1 MGADTDESRHKHR
14 EWAQTIQAEWTQ
26 TYLIWQRHRL
36 QKDRGQ
42 KDTERQ
48 KCIEWAERHSWTKMQ
63 FTQTTKLDTKTI
75 TDVYKVEGT
84 KVWVGSKWLT
94 KRERESHKQGY
105 RVGTNTDKSRFKH
118 IESGH
123 KQHKQGHKRS
133 FTWKLTMVF
142 IDIIL
147 FVEFTVSLEASNQ
160 STYDF
165 TFLQSTCDVTFLQ
178 SFQSGIIRWTLVRHT
193 LSAFEVLISRLL
205 WTDYCFP
212 KKTNKTWLAK
222 VI

>member
-1 MGADTDESRHKHR
+1 
-14 EWAQTIQAEWTQ
+14 
-26 TYLIWQRHRL
+26 
-36 QKDRGQ
+36 
-42 KDTERQ
+42 
-48 KCIEWAERHSWTKMQ
+48 MQ

-118 IESGH
+118 IQSGH
-123 KQHKQGHKRS
+123 KQHKQGHKQKC
-133 FTWKLTMVF
+133 TWKLTMVF

-165 TFLQSTCDVTFLQ
+165 TFLQSTCDVTSTIL
-178 SFQSGIIRWTLVRHT
+178 SIRDYSLDFGSAHT
-193 LSAFEVLISRLL
+193 LCVRSCDFDCCEQVSAFQ
-205 WTDYCFP
+205 

>member
-1 MGADTDESRHKHR
+1 
-14 EWAQTIQAEWTQ
+14 
-26 TYLIWQRHRL
+26 
-36 QKDRGQ
+36 
-42 KDTERQ
+42 
-48 KCIEWAERHSWTKMQ
+48 MQ